1 MPFISKFLIIN
12 LVLLGHPTITV
23 SEGASS
29 QIITTIQ
36 ATDPDGMSD
45 GSVIY
50 DFTHPVRTSTILLIT
65 IIMLLSVIRKL
76 YY

>member
-29 QIITTIQ
+29 QIIATIQ

-50 DFTHPVRTSTILLIT
+50 DFTHPVRSILLIT